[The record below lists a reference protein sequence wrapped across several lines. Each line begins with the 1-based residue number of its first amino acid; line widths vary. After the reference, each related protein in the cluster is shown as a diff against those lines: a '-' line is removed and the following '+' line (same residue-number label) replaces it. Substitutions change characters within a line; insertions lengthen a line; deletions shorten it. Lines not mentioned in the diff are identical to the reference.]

1 MSLYIKAENQT
12 YLWNTIHSH
21 PKFIPYL
28 KQYPPEKISAWFRST
43 IGGFYRQWGVN
54 RPITPA
60 ELKQLNQN
68 TVTYLYQTISSLNSP
83 SPPPPSASTPQ
94 QAHPMRQPQPQHP
107 QPIQTAIQQQTFQS
121 FQQQQQPIHQPP
133 QQRQQQP
140 IHQPPQQQPHPSL
153 PKPLPE
159 FHGQHEFEQRAQE
172 YQRMNSKPIA
182 EPIQGKTDA
191 DQRESQDSMERKWME
206 QQRLREKDIEH
217 FSPPSQVNGH
227 QAINLN
233 LLKSTSTLG
242 PISQPDT
249 ENIQMKIREITESK
263 GSIQT
268 ETKPENNP
276 KMKIQEETEPEWLIR
291 IKQMEQIQEKMS
303 KQIEQIFEHILS
315 ITKNK
320 QNISE
325 PEKITDIDK

>member
-43 IGGFYRQWGVN
+43 IGGFYRQWGEN

-68 TVTYLYQTISSLNSP
+68 TVTYLYQTISSLHSAAPAP
-83 SPPPPSASTPQ
+83 SHVSMTPPQ
-94 QAHPMRQPQPQHP
+94 QAHPPQP
-107 QPIQTAIQQQTFQS
+107 QPIQTAIQQQTFQQ
-121 FQQQQQPIHQPP
+121 FQQQQQSIHP
-133 QQRQQQP
+133 
-140 IHQPPQQQPHPSL
+140 PPQQQPHPSL

-206 QQRLREKDIEH
+206 QQRLREKDVEQ
-217 FSPPSQVNGH
+217 FSPPSQVNGP

-242 PISQPDT
+242 PVSQPDT
-249 ENIQMKIREITESK
+249 ESIQMKIREIAESK
-263 GSIQT
+263 GSIQPKT
-268 ETKPENNP
+268 QPEIKPE
-276 KMKIQEETEPEWLIR
+276 MKIREESEPEWLIR
-291 IKQMEQIQEKMS
+291 IKQMEQTQEKMS
-303 KQIEQIFEHILS
+303 EQIEQIFKHLLS
-315 ITKNK
+315 ITGKK
-320 QNISE
+320 QENSE
-325 PEKITDIDK
+325 PEKMADIDE